1 MKRSTMAVPLAV
13 FLVVSVA
20 TLALAAEIRASSRD
34 RFLEVSR
41 SGFERAAEISAEG
54 ISAGYF
60 QWDELRDLAASGELD
75 AANALLADL
84 DDGFRYALSGRVEAG
99 TPPSGAWEFVA
110 EGTELRVRFPLR
122 DSDGGARAEGLAGV
136 VELDAARMLAEAAP
150 GGEVTLVA
158 SGGRDFAF
166 GLSARAMPLPLQAM
180 DLLLSVLIGVAV
192 AAPVGMAA
200 RRHARFFYE
209 SKGLET
215 IIFLFEQSDRFSAH
229 HSRNVGAL
237 ALFIGKRAGLRGK
250 RLRDLYSAAL
260 LHDIGKISVPT
271 DLLQKPRSL
280 DAGETET
287 VREHPVAGARILDNF
302 WELSHLRDYV
312 LRHHERGDGSG
323 YPGGLAG
330 DEIPLES
337 RIIAVADVFE
347 ALTGERPYRSRI
359 ELAEAFSIMRAEGLD
374 RDLVDLLE
382 GRVSDYP
389 AFQLP
394 RWARASR
401 A

>member
-20 TLALAAEIRASSRD
+20 TLALAAEIRASSRG
-34 RFLEVSR
+34 RFLEVAR

-54 ISAGYF
+54 LSAGYF
-60 QWDELRDLAASGELD
+60 QWDELRDLAVAGRLD

-84 DDGFRYALSGRVEAG
+84 DDGFRYALSGRIEAG
-99 TPPSGAWEFVA
+99 TPPPVPWLFSASGTALTA
-110 EGTELRVRFPLR
+110 RFPVR
-122 DSDGGARAEGLAGV
+122 DSAGGTPLANLVGV
-136 VELDAARMLAEAAP
+136 VRLDAERMLAEAAP
-150 GGEVTLVA
+150 GGEVALVE
-158 SGGRDFAF
+158 SGGRAFAF
-166 GLSARAMPLPLQAM
+166 GLSARVTHLPLQAL
-180 DLLLSVLIGVAV
+180 DILLSILIGIAV

-237 ALFIGKRAGLRGK
+237 ALFIGRQVGLRGR

-302 WELSHLRDYV
+302 WELAHLRDFV
-312 LRHHERGDGSG
+312 LRHHERSDGSG

-330 DEIPLES
+330 DEIPVES

-359 ELAEAFSIMRAEGLD
+359 ELAEAFSIMRAECLD

-382 GRVSDYP
+382 ARISEYP
-389 AFQLP
+389 TFQLP

>member
-1 MKRSTMAVPLAV
+1 MKRSMMALPLAV
-13 FLVVSVA
+13 FLVVSAA

-34 RFLEVSR
+34 RFLDVAR

-54 ISAGYF
+54 MASGYF
-60 QWDELRDLAASGELD
+60 RRNELRELAAAGDIDGAVRFLS
-75 AANALLADL
+75 DL
-84 DDGFRYALSGRVEAG
+84 DGHFRYAISGRLEAG
-99 TPPSGAWEFVA
+99 TPPDGPWYFSAA
-110 EGTELRVRFPLR
+110 GTELRVRFPL
-122 DSDGGARAEGLAGV
+122 SDAEGGARVGNLVGV
-136 VELDAARMLAEAAP
+136 VELDALRMLAEAAP

-158 SGGRDFAF
+158 SGGREFAF
-166 GLSARAMPLPLQAM
+166 GLSARITPLPLQAL
-180 DLLLSVLIGVAV
+180 DILLSILIGVAV

-237 ALFIGKRAGLRGK
+237 ALFIGRRAGLRGR

-302 WELSHLRDYV
+302 WELSHLRDFV
-312 LRHHERGDGSG
+312 LRHHERADGSG
-323 YPGGLAG
+323 YPGGLEG
-330 DEIPLES
+330 EEIPIES

-359 ELAEAFSIMRAEGLD
+359 ELAEAFDIMRAEGLD
-374 RDLVDLLE
+374 RRLVDLLE
-382 GRVSDYP
+382 SGISEFP
-389 AFQLP
+389 SFQLP

>member
-13 FLVVSVA
+13 FLVASVA

-34 RFLEVSR
+34 RFLAAAR
-41 SGFERAAEISAEG
+41 SAFERAAEISAEG
-54 ISAGYF
+54 ISAGFF
-60 QWDELRDLAASGELD
+60 QWDELRELAASGRRDEAD
-75 AANALLADL
+75 ALLANL
-84 DDGFRYALSGRVEAG
+84 DVGFRYARSGRVEAG
-99 TPPSGAWEFVA
+99 TPPPGDWDFVA
-110 EGTELRVRFPLR
+110 EGTVLRVRFPLR
-122 DSDGGARAEGLAGV
+122 NSAGLARVPDSVGV
-136 VELDAARMLAEAAP
+136 VELDSARMLAEAAP
-150 GGEVTLVA
+150 GGGATLVA
-158 SGGRDFAF
+158 SGGREFAF
-166 GLSARAMPLPLQAM
+166 GLQVRVAPLPLQVP
-180 DLLLSVLIGVAV
+180 DVLLSLLIGLAVAV
-192 AAPVGMAA
+192 PVGMAA

-237 ALFIGKRAGLRGK
+237 ALFIGRQAGLRGK

-312 LRHHERGDGSG
+312 LRHHERADGSG

-337 RIIAVADVFE
+337 RVIAVADVFE

-359 ELAEAFSIMRAEGLD
+359 ELSEAFRIMRTEGLD

-382 GRVSDYP
+382 RRVADYP